1 MRYPNGMM
9 SIVRI
14 ASLAPVLLLTLGAP
28 SRAAT
33 RPWPLQISQPVA
45 ATNIP
50 PNTVVIVVCGITIS
64 GNVLD
69 AEAPVTPTLANG
81 VLTFNGT
88 VPVTISGAGTALRA
102 PQTGDPVS
110 CQLREKVNGA
120 FVNLGAPATN
130 KIP

>member
-1 MRYPNGMM
+1 MM
-9 SIVRI
+9 SIARI
-14 ASLAPVLLLTLGAP
+14 ASLASVLLLTLGTP
-28 SRAAT
+28 SIAAT

-50 PNTVVIVVCGITIS
+50 ASSAVIVLCGISLS
-64 GNVLD
+64 GKVLE
-69 AEAPVTPTLANG
+69 AEAPITPTLSGG

-88 VPVTISGAGTALRA
+88 VPITIAPSAGSTYRE
-102 PQTGDPVS
+102 PETGDAVS

-120 FVNLGAPATN
+120 WVNLGAVTTS